1 MDFAALQMHTTCRQ
15 HNQSSQLDNLN
26 SLLLMSSWV
35 SEWQPSSCVGCPC
48 SWLPLSFN
56 TFNRLSVGH
65 TESATKVRDTHQHQ
79 LSSPKAINGLCTAAA
94 SSTSATRN
102 RPCTS
107 HAKCC
112 MEAVASSQSSKA
124 AGSQERPHVLPS
136 GQNSGGSVPC
146 KAFDSTLSTSS
157 RGS

>member
-1 MDFAALQMHTTCRQ
+1 MDFAALQMHTMCRQ

-26 SLLLMSSWV
+26 LLLLMSSWV
-35 SEWQPSSCVGCPC
+35 SEWQPSSWVGCPC

-56 TFNRLSVGH
+56 TFNRLSVVH
-65 TESATKVRDTHQHQ
+65 PESATKVQDTHQYH
-79 LSSPKAINGLCTAAA
+79 LSSLKAIHGLCTAAA

-102 RPCTS
+102 RPCTL
-107 HAKCC
+107 HVKCC
-112 MEAVASSQSSKA
+112 TEAVASNQSNKA
-124 AGSQERPHVLPS
+124 AGFQERLHILPS
-136 GQNSGGSVPC
+136 GQNSGGTVPC